1 MVTSNAWGREARD
14 LTRAFAGAYIFSIPL
29 LFTMEMWWIG
39 EYADGARLTVFLAI
53 ALFANFGLNYVAGF
67 RADGTVFG
75 ALEQAIDSLAV
86 GIVAAG
92 TLLLILDR
100 IQPSD
105 PLESIV
111 GMVAIQ
117 AVPLSIGASV
127 ANQVFGRYG
136 EHSREGDDVEMESL
150 SARKELL
157 NDVGATAIGSIF
169 IAFSIAP
176 TDEISMLAAGMNYV
190 HVVALVGFSLL
201 LSYGIVFASEFD
213 RARPS
218 GPFQHPVSETI
229 LAYVVSLAVATL
241 ALYLFHQ
248 VGSSDPLYSI
258 VKQIV
263 VLGLPATVGGA
274 AGRLVV

>member
-1 MVTSNAWGREARD
+1 MVTANAWAQEARD
-14 LTRAFAGAYIFSIPL
+14 FTRAFAGAYIFSIPL

-39 EYADGARLTVFLAI
+39 EYAEGTRLMVFLAI
-53 ALFANFGLNYVAGF
+53 ALIANFGLNYVAGF

-75 ALEQAIDSLAV
+75 ALEQAVNSLAV

-92 TLLLILDR
+92 ALLLILDR

-127 ANQVFGRYG
+127 ANQVFGQFG
-136 EHSREGDDVEMESL
+136 ERSRGGDEPRHFL
-150 SARKELL
+150 PAWKELL

-176 TDEISMLAAGMNYV
+176 TDEVPMLAAGMNYA
-190 HVVALVGFSLL
+190 HVVALAGFSVL

-213 RARPS
+213 RSRPS
-218 GPFQHPVSETI
+218 GPFQHPMSETI
-229 LAYVVSLAVATL
+229 LAYVVSLAIAAL

-248 VGSSDPLYSI
+248 VDSSDPLYSI
-258 VKQIV
+258 VKQVV

>member
-1 MVTSNAWGREARD
+1 MIASNAWAQEARD
-14 LTRAFAGAYIFSIPL
+14 FTRAVAGAYIFSIPL

-39 EYADGARLTVFLAI
+39 EYADGTRLAIFMAI
-53 ALFANFGLNYVAGF
+53 ALIANFGLNYVAGF
-67 RADGTVFG
+67 RADGTLSG
-75 ALEQAIDSLAV
+75 ALQQALESLAV

-92 TLLLILDR
+92 ALLLILDR

-105 PLESIV
+105 PLDSMV

-136 EHSREGDDVEMESL
+136 EHNRGGDDQDHTL
-150 SARKELL
+150 PAWKELV

-169 IAFSIAP
+169 IAFSVAP
-176 TDEISMLAAGMNYV
+176 TDEVPMLAAGMNYA
-190 HVVALVGFSLL
+190 HIVALAGFSLL

-213 RARPS
+213 RSRPS
-218 GPFQHPVSETI
+218 GPFQHPISETA
-229 LAYVVSLAVATL
+229 LAYVVSLAVAAL
-241 ALYLFHQ
+241 ALFLFHQ
-248 VGSSDPLYSI
+248 IDSSDTLYST
-258 VKQIV
+258 VKQVI
-263 VLGLPATVGGA
+263 VLGLPATIGGA